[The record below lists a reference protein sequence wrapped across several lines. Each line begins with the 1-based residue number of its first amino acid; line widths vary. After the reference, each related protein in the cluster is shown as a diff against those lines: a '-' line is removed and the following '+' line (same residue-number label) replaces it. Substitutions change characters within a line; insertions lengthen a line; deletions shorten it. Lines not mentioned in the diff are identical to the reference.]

1 MSSHTPQTD
10 YPLTSSQREIWFDQA
25 LHEDIALYNV
35 GGYIRIFGPID
46 PALFE
51 QAVKLLVQKHDA
63 LRTVLTD
70 TESEDGLPLQ
80 SFVNTLSV
88 SVPLQDFSEH
98 DNAEQL
104 AVEWMQAR
112 FNEAFEL
119 IGQPLFR
126 YDLVKTSDTRYYWL
140 MQYHHLIVDGHS
152 IALLH
157 HSLACIYTQLAQ
169 EQTPDLESPS
179 YTHYIRD
186 DRAYIESDKF
196 EEQRR
201 YWLKKYSTV
210 PEPLLSP
217 RYRSLFTNSL
227 VGSGCE
233 ALYLPRDFYQQLD
246 SLAKQHQA
254 TLPQV
259 LLGALY
265 VYFTRTAQSD
275 NFTLGWPILNRS
287 NAQFRQTAGLFV
299 SISPIL
305 FSFDQNLS
313 FAELLAQILKTLRA
327 NYRYQRFPISELN
340 REVGFKTGHSKLF
353 DISLSYQKF
362 DYDTEFNGIKS
373 YCSLLWQA
381 WEQIPLIIHVQD
393 FHAQSDVKL
402 DFVYNLAYFTP
413 MDIQALQNR
422 LMTILQAVLADS
434 STLIYNLPILTE
446 SETRQLIEWNCTKT
460 DYPNHQTIVT
470 LFEEQVAKTPNH
482 VAVVFE
488 NQQLTYRQLNDQ
500 ANQLAHYLLQFKT
513 PAGSRSHNPLMAIA
527 VERSLEMVIGLLG
540 ILKAGGAYVPIDPS
554 YPAAQIR
561 YMLEDSAAPWL
572 LTQSHLKAQLSLD
585 KLKPDCVVVCLDEAD
600 FTKQPTENPLVNCQ
614 ATDLAYVI
622 YTSGSTGRPKGVC
635 VPHRAVVRL
644 VKNTNYA
651 LFDSE
656 QTFLQY
662 ASISFDAA
670 TLEIWGALL
679 HGAKLVVMPA
689 SRKSLEALAEVL
701 QQENISVLW
710 LTSSLF
716 NLLLEEYPKSL
727 YRVKQLLT
735 GGEALSVSHIQ
746 KALRLLP
753 ETQLINGYGP
763 TENTTFTCCY
773 SISDRDYSNSIP
785 IGRPI
790 ANTQVFIVDKNHQ
803 PLPVG
808 IVGELITSGD
818 GLARGYLNRP
828 ELTAEKFIEVELFGQ
843 TERIYKTGDLARW
856 LSDGTIEYISRLD
869 HQVKLR
875 GFRIE
880 LGEIEATLRHHAL
893 VKETVLILSE
903 SGHSDHKKLVAYVV
917 PQLDEHS
924 AEFNQSIQ
932 EVSEAFITK
941 WEELYNN
948 IVYKEAVDDLAFNRS
963 GWQSSCTREPIP
975 AQEMRVWVDSTVATI
990 QAWHPE
996 AVLEMGCGV
1005 GLLLSR
1011 IAPHTRIYWGTDFSS
1026 MALQQVEQLKQRQPQ
1041 LSHVVLKLRTA
1052 DDFSGIS
1059 SAQFD
1064 TVILNSVIQ
1073 YFPSVDYLIKVLE
1086 QAINAIKPGG
1096 HLFVGDVRHLP
1107 LLHTYHASVQAWQAT
1122 AEITQPTLRHR
1133 VVQQQLNDKELVI
1146 DPRLFI
1152 ALSQQHPRVTG
1163 VKICPH
1169 RGLAH
1174 NELTRFRYQVIL
1186 EIEHSASP
1194 ASTTVDWQY
1203 WQPDRFSLDQL
1214 RQQLETPLTRL
1225 LGLRGVSNARLER
1238 ENAIV
1243 EWLNNAPA
1251 TETVGELRQSLATR
1265 IFTGLE
1271 PEALWQLGEELGYN
1285 VDIGWHNVNAQGHYE
1300 VLFNR
1305 RGADTPPAVFPIPR
1319 VNFKAWRDYANN
1331 PLHSQLSE
1339 KLIPQWREYLSE
1351 RLPEYMIPS
1360 TFMLLDALPLTPN
1373 GKIDRHAL
1381 PDPESAYQ
1389 IGVGEYVPPR
1399 SVEEEILAQIWAEV
1413 LGLEQVDIH
1422 DNFFELGGHSLAAVQ
1437 LLAKVKAA
1445 FGVQLNLQQIFDAP
1459 TVAEFADNLACL
1471 RVTSRWVEA
1480 PAPVSRANPL
1490 PITFFQEWFW
1500 RSSQNNPGSHL
1511 FHGIVRLRITGELD
1525 RNLLQNTLVEIV
1537 HRHELLRTT
1546 YREHEG
1552 LVEQIIHAEFP
1563 VSLPLLDAMEIPGEQ
1578 QVPMVN
1584 EWLREFLRQPFVPQ
1598 EAPPWRATLIQLARD
1613 EFILAICLHHLI
1625 YDARSLQILSGELQ
1639 TIYSAWSH
1647 NQSVPLEPLPMQYA
1661 DYAYWERHILAPYV
1675 ADDCLAYWREWF
1687 ARGLPPKLVF
1697 STQRS
1702 VTDAGFS
1709 AGVIPWKFSPA
1720 NLRSLS
1726 KVLKATNI
1734 TPPLALIAAIATL
1747 LHQDTGEGD
1756 IVIGLPFADSTY
1768 SIQERLIGP
1777 TGRFLMLRLDLSSNS
1792 GFREL
1797 LYLTRRVFLEAQS
1810 RQFMTILEG
1819 IQKLGIQAKPGE
1831 ILFHFLLSY
1840 IPLSLSVAG
1849 TNLPAKKVKFDVT
1862 ESLTM
1867 VTDEL
1872 VMRPN
1877 LSLVI
1882 QEQKTPEGIALK
1894 GNCFYRK
1901 SWFENE
1907 DAQSLVKRLQ
1917 TLLEAASNL

>member
-25 LHEDIALYNV
+25 LHAEVALYNV
-35 GGYIRIFGPID
+35 GGYIKILGPLD

-80 SFVNTLSV
+80 SFVNALSI
-88 SVPLQDFSEH
+88 SVPLQDFSGH

-157 HSLACIYTQLAQ
+157 HSLARIYTQLAQ

-233 ALYLPRDFYQQLD
+233 AFYLPRDFYQQLD

-287 NAQFRQTAGLFV
+287 NAQFKQTAGLFV

-313 FAELLAQILKTLRA
+313 FVELLAQILKTLRA

-381 WEQIPLIIHVQD
+381 WEQIPLIIQVQD

-446 SETRQLIEWNCTKT
+446 SETRQLIEWNCTET

-470 LFEEQVAKTPNH
+470 LFEEQVAKTPNQ

-500 ANQLAHYLLQFKT
+500 ANRLAHYLLNLKM
-513 PAGSRSHNPLMAIA
+513 PAGINSHNPLVAMA

-554 YPAAQIR
+554 YPAARIH

-572 LTQSHLKAQLSLD
+572 LTQSHLKAQLSLA
-585 KLKPDCVVVCLDEAD
+585 KLEPDCVVVCLDEAD

-622 YTSGSTGRPKGVC
+622 YTSGSTGRPKGVMIE
-635 VPHRAVVRL
+635 HGGVVNL
-644 VKNTNYA
+644 ATFQQQYFHIPTN
-651 LFDSE
+651 SHI
-656 QTFLQY
+656 LQF
-662 ASISFDAA
+662 ASLSFDAA
-670 TLEIWGALL
+670 T
-679 HGAKLVVMPA
+679 
-689 SRKSLEALAEVL
+689 SEVL
-701 QQENISVLW
+701 MSLGSGATLQVVPLLKLQTDLAAILQKQAITHATLPPSAAKVL
-710 LTSSLF
+710 SNS
-716 NLLLEEYPKSL
+716 NLSHLNYLIVAGEACSPEL
-727 YRVKQLLT
+727 VKQWAQP
-735 GGEALSVSHIQ
+735 GRHF
-746 KALRLLP
+746 
-753 ETQLINGYGP
+753 INAYGP
-763 TENTTFTCCY
+763 TEATVCASVFECIPNG
-773 SISDRDYSNSIP
+773 DKPP
-785 IGRPI
+785 IGCPI
-790 ANTQVFIVDKNHQ
+790 ANTRIYILDTHHQ
-803 PLPVG
+803 PQPPG
-808 IVGELITSGD
+808 IPGELCIAGA

-828 ELTAEKFIEVELFGQ
+828 ELTAEKFIEVELFGKL
-843 TERIYKTGDLARW
+843 ERIYKTGDLARW
-856 LSDGTIEYISRLD
+856 LSDGTIEYIGRLD

-880 LGEIEATLRHHAL
+880 LGEIEA
-893 VKETVLILSE
+893 VLSQHQAVNEVVVILSAA
-903 SGHSDHKKLVAYVV
+903 DDNKRLVAY
-917 PQLDEHS
+917 L
-924 AEFNQSIQ
+924 
-932 EVSEAFITK
+932 T
-941 WEELYNN
+941 
-948 IVYKEAVDDLAFNRS
+948 
-963 GWQSSCTREPIP
+963 T
-975 AQEMRVWVDSTVATI
+975 T
-990 QAWHPE
+990 
-996 AVLEMGCGV
+996 
-1005 GLLLSR
+1005 
-1011 IAPHTRIYWGTDFSS
+1011 
-1026 MALQQVEQLKQRQPQ
+1026 
-1041 LSHVVLKLRTA
+1041 
-1052 DDFSGIS
+1052 
-1059 SAQFD
+1059 
-1064 TVILNSVIQ
+1064 
-1073 YFPSVDYLIKVLE
+1073 
-1086 QAINAIKPGG
+1086 
-1096 HLFVGDVRHLP
+1096 
-1107 LLHTYHASVQAWQAT
+1107 AT
-1122 AEITQPTLRHR
+1122 ANDLIT
-1133 VVQQQLNDKELVI
+1133 EL
-1146 DPRLFI
+1146 
-1152 ALSQQHPRVTG
+1152 
-1163 VKICPH
+1163 K
-1169 RGLAH
+1169 
-1174 NELTRFRYQVIL
+1174 
-1186 EIEHSASP
+1186 
-1194 ASTTVDWQY
+1194 DW
-1203 WQPDRFSLDQL
+1203 LK
-1214 RQQLETPLTRL
+1214 
-1225 LGLRGVSNARLER
+1225 ARL
-1238 ENAIV
+1238 
-1243 EWLNNAPA
+1243 P
-1251 TETVGELRQSLATR
+1251 
-1265 IFTGLE
+1265 
-1271 PEALWQLGEELGYN
+1271 
-1285 VDIGWHNVNAQGHYE
+1285 D
-1300 VLFNR
+1300 
-1305 RGADTPPAVFPIPR
+1305 
-1319 VNFKAWRDYANN
+1319 
-1331 PLHSQLSE
+1331 
-1339 KLIPQWREYLSE
+1339 
-1351 RLPEYMIPS
+1351 YMIPNHF
-1360 TFMLLDALPLTPN
+1360 TVLDKLPLTPN
-1373 GKIDRHAL
+1373 GKIDRQAL

-1399 SVEEEILAQIWAEV
+1399 SVEEELLAQIWAEV
-1413 LGLEQVDIH
+1413 LGLEQVGIY
-1422 DNFFELGGHSLAAVQ
+1422 DNFFKRGGHSLAAVK

-1511 FHGIVRLRITGELD
+1511 FHGLVQLRITGKLD

-1552 LVEQIIHAEFP
+1552 SVEQIIHAEFP

-1625 YDARSLQILSGELQ
+1625 YDARSLQILSRELQ

-1697 STQRS
+1697 STQRP
-1702 VTDAGFS
+1702 VTDADFS
-1709 AGVIPWKFSPA
+1709 AGVIPWEFSPA

-1726 KVLKATNI
+1726 KVLKATHT
-1734 TPPLALIAAIATL
+1734 TPPLALIAGIATL

-1756 IVIGLPFADSTY
+1756 IVIALPFADSTY

-1777 TGRFLMLRLDLSSNS
+1777 TGRVLMLRLDLSSNH

-1819 IQKLGIQAKPGE
+1819 MQRLGIQAKPGE
-1831 ILFHFLLSY
+1831 VLFHFLLSY

-1862 ESLTM
+1862 ESHAM
-1867 VTDEL
+1867 FTDEL
-1872 VMRPN
+1872 IMRPN

-1882 QEQKTPEGIALK
+1882 QEQETPEGIALK

-1901 SWFENE
+1901 SWFETE

-1917 TLLEAASNL
+1917 TLLEAASKL